1 MTDLCSICLEKC
13 KKHCTLDLNC
23 ECKYIVHKKCFDNWY
38 KIHKTCIICHEKC
51 NSIKKHGTIILNVT
65 NSNITQ
71 NGYDGLLFLGFLFLF
86 LRIISFLNE
95 GVQKNILNL
104 EN

>member
-1 MTDLCSICLEKC
+1 
-13 KKHCTLDLNC
+13 
-23 ECKYIVHKKCFDNWY
+23 
-38 KIHKTCIICHEKC
+38 
-51 NSIKKHGTIILNVT
+51 
-65 NSNITQ
+65 
-71 NGYDGLLFLGFLFLF
+71 YDGLLFLGFLFLF